1 MNHAKTL
8 MRVATVPFA
17 AGLII
22 GSVATGFAASLGSA
36 IFPDVQRGSYYDAA
50 IGEMY
55 GDGVITG
62 YQNGNFGPDDTV
74 TRGQLALMLSRFKK
88 ELQGTVSTTSSARSS
103 RSSTSSAEA
112 SSVASNSK
120 GSFRF
125 TSATFSIPEST
136 PTLNISVIRS
146 GGSQGNVT
154 VDYAVTAGTAT
165 ADADFTAASGTLSFD
180 SGETSKTI
188 SIKIKE
194 DTLAEGAETVNI
206 ALSNAGGGAQLGSPS
221 SAVLTILD
229 NEAANGSSSS
239 STGGSNSST
248 NSNGTFNFN
257 ASGYSIAEN
266 GGSFTVTVSRNG
278 GTNGAVAVNYATSN
292 GTGQSGNEY
301 TAASGTLSFA
311 AGETSKTF
319 TVSVNDD
326 SANDGSKTFNLTL
339 STPTGGANIGA
350 VGTAVVTILDNE
362 TTSFGTGSLK
372 FSKST
377 YSVVESA
384 GSIAVTVLRTGGAV
398 GTISVNY
405 STAGISAAAGADFTS
420 VSGTLTFA
428 PNESSKVI
436 VIPIIKDTASDPGE
450 TFSVDLTGTN
460 PSSVTLLDP
469 YSTTVSID

>member
-8 MRVATVPFA
+8 MRLATVPFA
-17 AGLII
+17 AGLVV
-22 GSVATGFAASLGSA
+22 GSVATGFAAALGSS

-88 ELQGTVSTTSSARSS
+88 ELQGTIATSSARSS
-103 RSSTSSAEA
+103 RSSTSSAET
-112 SSVASNSK
+112 SSVASNAK

-125 TSATFSIPEST
+125 TASTFSVPEST

-146 GGSQGNVT
+146 GGSQSDVT

-165 ADADFTAASGTLSFD
+165 ADSDFVAASGKLSFD

-188 SIKIKE
+188 SVKLKE
-194 DTLAEGAETVNI
+194 DTQAEGAETVNI
-206 ALSNAGGGAQLGSPS
+206 VLSNPGGGAQLGSPS

-229 NEAANGSSSS
+229 NEASNGSSSS
-239 STGGSNSST
+239 SSTAGGSSST

-301 TAASGTLSFA
+301 TAATGTLSFA

-326 SANDGSKTFNLTL
+326 SANDGSKTFNLAL
-339 STPTGGANIGA
+339 SSPTGGANIGS
-350 VGTAVVTILDNE
+350 VGSAVVTILDNE

-384 GSIAVTVLRTGGAV
+384 GSVTVTVLRTGGAV
-398 GTISVNY
+398 GTVSVNY
-405 STAGISAAAGADFTS
+405 STAGISASAGSDYTS

-436 VIPIIKDTASDPGE
+436 VIPIIKDTQSDPGE
-450 TFSVDLTGTN
+450 TFSVDLTGPN
-460 PSSVTLLDP
+460 PSSVTLIDP
-469 YSTTVSID
+469 YSATVSID